1 MISSITSSQ
10 NSKKAASNVEENKN
24 AKAEETIEAMFGA
37 RFGWEDAEMHH
48 GYASFEE
55 YQAHRNDPEESPAK
69 KLPAEDW
76 YIFYPKEK
84 AQDEEAE
91 AQDEEAEAPK
101 EAPANS

>member
-24 AKAEETIEAMFGA
+24 AKAEESIEAMFGA

-69 KLPAEDW
+69 KLPTENWWDDLQVKEVEDDD
-76 YIFYPKEK
+76 K
-84 AQDEEAE
+84 QDDEEV
-91 AQDEEAEAPK
+91 

>member
-24 AKAEETIEAMFGA
+24 AKAEESIEVMSHWFGC
-37 RFGWEDAEMHH
+37 EDAVPFC
-48 GYASFEE
+48 GYPSWEA
-55 YQAHRNDPEESPAK
+55 YLARNDPEDEEAAPAK

-91 AQDEEAEAPK
+91 APK
-101 EAPANS
+101 EAPA